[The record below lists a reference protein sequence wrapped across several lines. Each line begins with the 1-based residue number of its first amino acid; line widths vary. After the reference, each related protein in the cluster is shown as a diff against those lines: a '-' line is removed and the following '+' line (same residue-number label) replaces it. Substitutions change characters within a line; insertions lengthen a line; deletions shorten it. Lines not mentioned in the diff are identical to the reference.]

1 MNDRSKQAKTTKA
14 KEERSRKTGCY
25 EKRLVNNKLDFN
37 MTKKHINSSMEA
49 SDEKEFDISL
59 MTGKHGK
66 GGN

>member
-1 MNDRSKQAKTTKA
+1 MYEGNKQAETPQA
-14 KEERSRKTGCY
+14 KEKSSRKKGCY

-49 SDEKEFDISL
+49 SDEKEFDIAL